1 MFISV
6 STYIFLMF
14 VIFWG
19 YCGFLIL
26 LASAYAVAG
35 RREAELPP
43 AERLPKMAL
52 LIPCYNEADSI
63 QRKID
68 NAALLDYP
76 QDRLEVVFLNGLSTD
91 ATSSV
96 ISAAIRGKNNWQL
109 VETGKSGKIHQV
121 NHGLALLCGRF
132 ELITV
137 SDADTLLE
145 SDVLKRLAAEFLADP
160 KVAVAGANISPSDD
174 TLSIEKSYW
183 LDQNVVRVLESGVYT
198 SSIVVA
204 PCFTF
209 RASFFDGFP
218 ADCVADDI
226 YIAFKANTEGWFS
239 RYVLSARGEETRAP
253 ADFAQYF
260 RHKFRKG
267 NAYLTE
273 LLRYSYRLPE
283 MSGWWKTI
291 YLTKLLQIAIIP
303 WILPYFGLATVS
315 LFLTGAGFAKVAIFA
330 LAFLFLSLVVTH
342 LTLKNFRITH
352 MNAKSS
358 KRATM
363 AFFLINNLI
372 MVLVGLSYP
381 FYRQNSCYSRLACKP
396 ENPS

>member
-26 LASAYAVAG
+26 LAAAYAVAG
-35 RREAELPP
+35 RKDAALPSP
-43 AERLPKMAL
+43 ERLPKMAL
-52 LIPCYNEADSI
+52 IVPCYNEADSI
-63 QRKID
+63 GRKID
-68 NAALLDYP
+68 NTAFLDYP
-76 QDRLEVVFLNGLSTD
+76 QDKLEVFFLNGLSTD
-91 ATSSV
+91 GTSGV
-96 ISAAIRGKNNWQL
+96 ISAAIQGRKNWHL

-121 NHGLALLCGRF
+121 NHGLALVRERF

-137 SDADTLLE
+137 SDADTLLDG
-145 SDVLKRLAAEFLADP
+145 DVLKKLAAEFLSDP

-218 ADCVADDI
+218 EDCVADDI

-253 ADFAQYF
+253 ADFSQYF

-267 NAYLTE
+267 NAYLAE

-291 YLTKLLQIAIIP
+291 YLTKLFQVAIIP

-315 LFLTGAGFAKVAIFA
+315 LFLSGPAFMKVAVFA
-330 LAFLFLSLVVTH
+330 LAFLFVSLVITH
-342 LTLKNFRITH
+342 ITLKNFRVKH
-352 MNAKSS
+352 MKAKSS
-358 KRATM
+358 KRATV
-363 AFFLINNLI
+363 AFFVINNLI

-381 FYRQNSCYSRLACKP
+381 FYRQNSCYSRLSSASP
-396 ENPS
+396 EKK